1 MTTTTSTTTVV
12 SVPVP
17 QRRANDNVAGTSP
30 DWRDAEPGLARMS
43 DVMIDIETLGTKP
56 GAAILSI
63 GAVMFGMDGLG
74 DTFYAPIDLESCTSA
89 GLTINP
95 ATVRWWLQ
103 QSDAARAA
111 AIPPKAAPLRQ
122 VLMAFQAWFVSQDAK
137 YPWCHGATFDVPI
150 LDAAY
155 HACRLASPWKFSAVR
170 DTRTLY
176 DLAGVKVDRHAGTYH
191 HALDDA
197 INQAE
202 AAARALRIVHVN
214 KTMNE
219 AQS

>member
-1 MTTTTSTTTVV
+1 MIPTTTTVEA
-12 SVPVP
+12 VPAP
-17 QRRANDNVAGTSP
+17 QRRANDNAAGVPP

-43 DVMIDIETLGTKP
+43 DVMIDIETLGTRP

-74 DTFYAPIDLESCTSA
+74 ESFYAPIDLESCATV

-95 ATVRWWLQ
+95 ATVRWWMR
-103 QSDAARAA
+103 QSDEARATA
-111 AIPPKAAPLRQ
+111 MPPDAAPLRQ
-122 VLMAFQAWFVSQDAK
+122 VLMSFQAWFVSQGAQ
-137 YPWCHGATFDVPI
+137 YPWCHGATFDVPL

-155 HACRLASPWKFSAVR
+155 SACRLTPPWRFSAVR

-176 DLAGVKVDRHAGTYH
+176 DLAGIRVDRHAGTHH

-214 KTMNE
+214 KTVNE
-219 AQS
+219 VQS

>member
-1 MTTTTSTTTVV
+1 MTTTTSTTTAAPA
-12 SVPVP
+12 PVL
-17 QRRANDNVAGTSP
+17 QRRANDNPAGFSP

-74 DTFYAPIDLESCTSA
+74 ETFYAPIDLESCAAA

-95 ATVRWWLQ
+95 ATVRWWMQ
-103 QSDAARAA
+103 QSDEARAA
-111 AIPPKAAPLRQ
+111 AIPPDAAPLRQ
-122 VLMAFQAWFVSQDAK
+122 VLMAFQAWFVSQGAK

-155 HACRLASPWKFSAVR
+155 HSCCLASPWKFSAVR

-176 DLAGVKVDRHAGTYH
+176 DLAGIKVDRRTGVHH

-197 INQAE
+197 IAQAQ
-202 AAARALRIVHVN
+202 AAARALRNVQVH
-214 KTMNE
+214 KTVNE